1 MAKVYPNG
9 LADVNHFHA
18 AGGLGYMIGE
28 LLDAGLLHPDTQT
41 VAGTGLS
48 HYTKEPKLTDGALT
62 WADGAK
68 ETLNDKVLRPAS
80 DPFQKTGGW
89 WNSGQPRA
97 RRDEGLRRRPRTPR
111 DRGARGASST
121 TRKA

>member
-1 MAKVYPNG
+1 MARVYPNG

-41 VAGTGLS
+41 VAGTGLPTTPGNRS
-48 HYTKEPKLTDGALT
+48 STDGALT

-68 ETLNDKVLRPAS
+68 TTLNDKVLRPAS
-80 DPFQKTGGW
+80 DPFQATGGLVELTG
-89 WNSGQPRA
+89 NLGEA
-97 RRDEGLRRRPRTPR
+97 
-111 DRGARGASST
+111 
-121 TRKA
+121 